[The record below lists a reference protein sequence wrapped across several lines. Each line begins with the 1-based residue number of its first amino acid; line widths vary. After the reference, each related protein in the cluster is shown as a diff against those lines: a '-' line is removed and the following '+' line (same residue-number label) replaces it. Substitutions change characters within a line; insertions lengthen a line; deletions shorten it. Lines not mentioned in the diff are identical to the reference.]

1 MRLMLHYVAL
11 RLVASRYVASRCIVL
26 RRLVSRYVASRC
38 VVSPFVASR
47 FITSRFVASC
57 YVTLR
62 FVAPRY
68 VALRFVASRNVASRY
83 IVPRCDFPRPAA
95 VAFCATWR
103 FVFSSSPSIIRCRPD
118 CCCCRRCRR
127 RGRPPSPAPRLLV
140 IASSIPIR
148 LIWPSSFLIPFF
160 GSTLLFFLRQ
170 YSGRCGKDCVI
181 DCPSISIVT
190 PVRAVPLV
198 VELPTLILFQD
209 NQTLNYGALPLF
221 SRANY
226 RESGFCR

>member
-83 IVPRCDFPRPAA
+83 IVPRCDLPRPAA

-127 RGRPPSPAPRLLV
+127 RGRPPSPAPRLLPVFFDSDSSNLAVV
-140 IASSIPIR
+140 IPH
-148 LIWPSSFLIPFF
+148 SFLRFHAAF
-160 GSTLLFFLRQ
+160 FFLRQ